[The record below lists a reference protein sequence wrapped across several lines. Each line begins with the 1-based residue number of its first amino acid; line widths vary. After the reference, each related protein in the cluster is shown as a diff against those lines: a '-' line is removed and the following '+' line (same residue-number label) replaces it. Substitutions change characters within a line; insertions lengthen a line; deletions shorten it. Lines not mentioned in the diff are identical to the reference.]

1 MRYSCI
7 VTIFRTFLVQ
17 SLNKRSSL
25 VPLHQVGKLERHK
38 LYKLSKLRRSPKE
51 AEDGGFR
58 WLQTTRDT
66 KFTEVDIENYE
77 PFLSVRVGEHRL
89 QGTALGFGKL
99 NAYK

>member
-25 VPLHQVGKLERHK
+25 VPLHQVGKLEKHK

-51 AEDGGFR
+51 ADDQIR

-77 PFLSVRVGEHRL
+77 PFLSVGVGEHRL

>member
-1 MRYSCI
+1 M
-7 VTIFRTFLVQ
+7 VQ